1 MKFGAK
7 LTYLATWLGMLAAGS
22 WIVPLMSVAAAPRVA
37 VAAPMSDNSNDD
49 GWTGSEVAQAWALA
63 TGSEYAP
70 ATQVLT
76 MQSGADQ
83 VPVVVDQVRSDD
95 GSSVGLSW
103 FMTELSLPI
112 AETSNQGAEF
122 SVTARA
128 ELVTGRVV
136 GAVGHPGY
144 FSAIRLEMRAE
155 TVYPS
160 AGSEQS
166 EKFALLP
173 FAAFKAEA
181 DAVAFHEA
189 MVEASE
195 GAGGGDGGLFCV
207 NPNWRGFNGV
217 ECCMFEAAFNLR
229 VDACRSD
236 YWAAIVA
243 CVLAGLGSGALYAQW
258 ALGLCRGVC
267 IATPP
272 LCTTCIGL
280 AVVGSIGAA
289 VATFGLCAVGAE
301 LLYQG
306 CVSRARAD
314 YVTDLGSNGCPP
326 KPGAPQAP
334 PSLGDAGDVDK
345 KSDLL
350 KSDEEAQ

>member
-136 GAVGHPGY
+136 GALGHPGF
-144 FSAIRLEMRAE
+144 FSGIRVAMSAEMG
-155 TVYPS
+155 S
-160 AGSEQS
+160 AAGVSRQ
-166 EKFALLP
+166 FAFAP
-173 FAAFKAEA
+173 FAAFQTEG
-181 DAVAFHEA
+181 DAVRFHEE
-189 MVEASE
+189 MVEASQ
-195 GAGGGDGGLFCV
+195 GGGDAGGGGGLFCV
-207 NPNWRGFNGV
+207 NPNWRGNNGV
-217 ECCMFEAAFNLR
+217 ECCMFESAYQNGLKG
-229 VDACRSD
+229 CREA
-236 YWAAIVA
+236 YWARFVA
-243 CVLAGLGSGALYAQW
+243 
-258 ALGLCRGVC
+258 C
-267 IATPP
+267 IATALTATSGMWK
-272 LCTTCIGL
+272 LCLESCLYPCVAGPQTCSVCTSGCFILGG
-280 AVVGSIGAA
+280 VVGLGTVLACEFQNQKWYNQCILDKLGEYQSHLGA
-289 VATFGLCAVGAE
+289 
-301 LLYQG
+301 
-306 CVSRARAD
+306 
-314 YVTDLGSNGCPP
+314 NGCPP
-326 KPGAPQAP
+326 KPGAQGTAVLTRPED
-334 PSLGDAGDVDK
+334 SGV
-345 KSDLL
+345 L
-350 KSDEEAQ
+350 KSAERLGSEADE